1 MKINSF
7 LIWDKN
13 EKDIINNLES
23 VDAAERLQYVTREL
37 NDFLEDIQY
46 LMKKME
52 LQKEISHLTPD
63 INDTYWQ
70 IIEKLLK
77 AKKVLKKLKT
87 NYIRQRKNF
96 N

>member
-13 EKDIINNLES
+13 EKDIINNFEFIDVS
-23 VDAAERLQYVTREL
+23 ERLQYVTREL

-52 LQKEISHLTPD
+52 LQKKISDFTPD

-77 AKKVLKKLKT
+77 A
-87 NYIRQRKNF
+87 
-96 N
+96 